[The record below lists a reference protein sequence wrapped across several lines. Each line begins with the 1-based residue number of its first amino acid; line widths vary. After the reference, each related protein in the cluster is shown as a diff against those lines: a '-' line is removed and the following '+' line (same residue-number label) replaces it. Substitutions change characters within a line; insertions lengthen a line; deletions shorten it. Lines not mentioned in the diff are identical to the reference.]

1 MMEMPVN
8 HFKAGLREGRQQ
20 IGLWST
26 LSTAFAVEVVAGAG
40 FDWLLL
46 DTEHSPGDV
55 LTVMAQ
61 LQALAG
67 FNVSAVVR
75 PAANDP
81 VLIKRFLDVG
91 AQSLLIPYVQSADEA
106 RAAVEATRYPP
117 DGIRGV
123 SALTRATNFGRVKDY
138 SQRAADEIALL
149 VQVET
154 QAGLDAIEAIAAVE
168 GVHGIFVGPGDLAAS
183 LGHIGDL
190 KHSKVVTAVEDAIA
204 RIVATGKPAGI
215 LTGDADFARRCMTL
229 GSTFTAV
236 GVDVGLLAR
245 AADELAVTP
254 AAVGPG
260 GMRSRGGVAT
270 RVGGLH
276 RVDRVRRGR
285 REARLRRKSEVQA
298 DA

>member
-1 MMEMPVN
+1 MQMPVN
-8 HFKAGLREGRQQ
+8 NFKAALRAGCQQ

-26 LSTAFAVEVVAGAG
+26 LSTAFSAEVVAGAA

-61 LQALAG
+61 LQALSG
-67 FNVSAVVR
+67 FDVSAVVR

-91 AQSLLIPYVQSADEA
+91 AQSLLIPYVQSAEEA
-106 RAAVEATRYPP
+106 RAAVAATRYPP
-117 DGIRGV
+117 KGIRGV
-123 SALTRATNFGRVKDY
+123 SALTRATNFGRIKDY
-138 SQRAADEIALL
+138 AQRAAEEIAVL

-154 QAGLDAIEAIAAVE
+154 QAGLDAIEDIAAVE
-168 GVHGIFVGPGDLAAS
+168 GIDGIFVGPGDLAAD

-190 KHSKVVTAVEDAIA
+190 KNAKVVAAVEDAIM
-204 RIVATGKPAGI
+204 RIVAAGKPAGI
-215 LTGDADFARRCMTL
+215 LTSDTGFAQLCMTL

-245 AADELAVTP
+245 AADDLAN
-254 AAVGPG
+254 
-260 GMRSRGGVAT
+260 RF
-270 RVGGLH
+270 
-276 RVDRVRRGR
+276 
-285 REARLRRKSEVQA
+285 RE
-298 DA
+298 